1 MRSADM
7 MDPAIIAIPSL
18 LTAGVVLILLGL
30 TGTRQQSSD
39 GRPGRQPRPLRDWMV
54 RAGVGSVS
62 LPELAG
68 FCAGVGL
75 LAGLALLAIAHSV
88 WLSIAFAALAGYL
101 PVAVLKGR
109 QRRRSRERRE
119 VWPDAIDH
127 LVSAVRAGMSLP
139 NAVSTLSE
147 RGPEPLREPF
157 AHFSAEYSVTG
168 RFGEAL
174 DRLKDELADPAGD
187 RVVEALRIAREVG
200 GSELGRTL
208 RTLAGFLR
216 DEHRV
221 RRELEARQSWVIV
234 AARLAFATPWFV
246 LLLLATK
253 PEAVGAYQR
262 PAGAVVIAV
271 GAALATLG
279 YRLMLRIGRL
289 PAEER
294 VLR

>member
-1 MRSADM
+1 M
-7 MDPAIIAIPSL
+7 I
-18 LTAGVVLILLGL
+18 
-30 TGTRQQSSD
+30 
-39 GRPGRQPRPLRDWMV
+39 

-62 LPELAG
+62 LAELAA
-68 FCAGVGL
+68 FCAGVATI
-75 LAGLALLAIAHSV
+75 AGLALLAIAHSA
-88 WLSIAFAALAGYL
+88 WLAIAFAALAGYL
-101 PVAVLKGR
+101 PVVVLKAR
-109 QRRRSRERRE
+109 HRRRSRERSE

-139 NAVSTLSE
+139 DAVSVLGD
-147 RGPEPLREPF
+147 RGPEALRAPF
-157 AHFSAEYSVTG
+157 ANFSAVYSATG
-168 RFGEAL
+168 RFGGSL
-174 DRLKDELADPAGD
+174 DRLKEELADPAAD

-208 RTLAGFLR
+208 RTLAAFLR

-234 AARLAFATPWFV
+234 GARLAFGTPWFV

-253 PEAVGAYQR
+253 PEAVVAYQR
-262 PAGAVVIAV
+262 PAGAVVIAI
-271 GAALATLG
+271 GAALATSG

-289 PAEER
+289 PSEQR

>member
-1 MRSADM
+1 MT
-7 MDPAIIAIPSL
+7 DPAIIAIPSL
-18 LTAGVVLILLGL
+18 LMAGVVLILLGV
-30 TGTRQQSSD
+30 TGRSRRAPD
-39 GRPGRQPRPLRDWMV
+39 RRRDRPLRDWMV
-54 RAGVGSVS
+54 RVGLGSVS
-62 LPELAG
+62 LAELGG
-68 FCAGVGL
+68 FCAGVGT
-75 LAGLALLAIAHSV
+75 LAGLALLVIAHSV
-88 WLSIAFAALAGYL
+88 WLAIAFAVLAGYL
-101 PVAVLKGR
+101 PVAVLRGR
-109 QRRRSRERRE
+109 QRRKSLERRE

-139 NAVSTLSE
+139 SAVSVLGE
-147 RGPEPLREPF
+147 RGPEALREPF
-157 AHFSAEYSVTG
+157 ANFSAAYSATG

-174 DRLKDELADPAGD
+174 DRLKDELADPAAD

-208 RTLAGFLR
+208 RTLAAFLR

-262 PAGAVVIAV
+262 PAGAVVIAI
-271 GAALATLG
+271 GASLATGG

-289 PAEER
+289 PIERR

>member
-1 MRSADM
+1 M
-7 MDPAIIAIPSL
+7 AIPSL
-18 LTAGVVLILLGL
+18 LMAGVVLLFLGV
-30 TGTRQQSSD
+30 TETRQRTAD
-39 GRPGRQPRPLRDWMV
+39 RRRARRLRDWMV
-54 RAGVGSVS
+54 RADVGSAS
-62 LPELAG
+62 LAELASL
-68 FCAGVGL
+68 CIGL
-75 LAGLALLAIAHSV
+75 GTVVGLALLAMAHSI
-88 WLSIAFAALAGYL
+88 WLAIAFAVLAGYL
-101 PVAVLKGR
+101 PLAVLKGR
-109 QRRRSRERRE
+109 HRRTSRERRE

-139 NAVSTLSE
+139 SAVSVLGE
-147 RGPEPLREPF
+147 RGPEALRAPF
-157 AHFSAEYSVTG
+157 ANFSAAYSATG
-168 RFGEAL
+168 RFGDAL
-174 DRLKDELADPAGD
+174 DRLKDELADPAAD

-200 GSELGRTL
+200 GSDLGRTL
-208 RTLAGFLR
+208 RTLAAFLR

-253 PEAVGAYQR
+253 PEAVVAYQR

-271 GAALATLG
+271 GAALATAG

-289 PAEER
+289 PSEER